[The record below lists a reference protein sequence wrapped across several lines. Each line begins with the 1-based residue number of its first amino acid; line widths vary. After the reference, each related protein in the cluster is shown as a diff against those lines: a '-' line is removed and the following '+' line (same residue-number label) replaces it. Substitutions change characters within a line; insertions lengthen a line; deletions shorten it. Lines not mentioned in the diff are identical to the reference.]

1 MLKSECRQL
10 MLSKRSALSTSECT
24 KLDDLL
30 LIQFQRLDWSG
41 INCVG
46 SFYPLESKNEPN
58 SLLLTKYLKAMFP
71 NVTIAYPKINEDN
84 SMDFYVE
91 TNDLIENKWGI
102 PEPIPT
108 SIIYPEK
115 LEAYLV
121 PLLCFDLLGHRVGFG
136 KGYYDQYFSKHPN
149 FVPKIGISYFEPIP
163 KIEDTNHFDV
173 PLTKCITPWKI
184 YEF

>member
-1 MLKSECRQL
+1 MLKSECRKL
-10 MLSKRSALSTSECT
+10 MLSKRNSLTSSECT

-46 SFYPLESKNEPN
+46 SFYPLETKNEPN
-58 SLLLTKYLKAMFP
+58 SLLLTKYLKAMLP
-71 NVTIAYPKINEDN
+71 AVTIVYPKIKEDN
-84 SMDFYVE
+84 TMDFYAE

-102 PEPIPT
+102 QEPT
-108 SIIYPEK
+108 STTLIYPENVD
-115 LEAYLV
+115 AFLV
-121 PLLCFDLLGHRVGFG
+121 PLLCFDILGHRVGFG
-136 KGYYDQYFSKHPN
+136 KGYYDHYFSKLRN
-149 FVPKIGISYFEPIP
+149 FVHKIGISYFEPIP
-163 KIEDTNHFDV
+163 KIEDTNQFDV

>member
-30 LIQFQRLDWSG
+30 LVQFQRLNWSE

-58 SLLLTKYLKAMFP
+58 SLLLTKYLKAIFP
-71 NVTIAYPKINEDN
+71 ALIIAYPKINEDN
-84 SMDFYVE
+84 SMDFYAE
-91 TNDLIENKWGI
+91 TNDLINNKWGI

-108 SIIYPEK
+108 SIIYPDK
-115 LEAYLV
+115 VDAYLV
-121 PLLCFDLLGHRVGFG
+121 PLLCFDLLGQRVGFG
-136 KGYYDQYFSKHPN
+136 KGYYDQYFSKHSY
-149 FVPKIGISYFEPIP
+149 FVQKIGISYFEPIP